1 MFFFLV
7 GSASVV
13 AIAPQCGG
21 GGSTDCTQTS
31 TCPSDAADGPPP
43 LNCNM
48 SADPKD
54 SLGCVDDR
62 VGIFVS
68 PMGSDMNPGTKE
80 APVQTIA
87 KGLSIVGMLT
97 RVYVCAGTYAENI
110 SLAPP
115 ADGISIY
122 GGFACADWSYSGTKP
137 TVGNGTI
144 ALTISGTTKPITIE
158 DLLVQ
163 SAAGAPSSIAALV
176 ANATGA
182 VTFNRVNLTAST
194 GAKGADGAA
203 GANYSA
209 TLAPTDPSIAGHG
222 ATGNAGGA
230 LQMCTGL
237 CTDNNLSTGGQGGAG
252 GGSPSNGSG
261 GRLLSAGV
269 KLA

>member
-7 GSASVV
+7 GSASVL

-122 GGFACADWSYSGTKP
+122 GGFKCADWSYSGT
-137 TVGNGTI
+137 
-144 ALTISGTTKPITIE
+144 
-158 DLLVQ
+158 
-163 SAAGAPSSIAALV
+163 
-176 ANATGA
+176 
-182 VTFNRVNLTAST
+182 NRR
-194 GAKGADGAA
+194 
-203 GANYSA
+203 SA
-209 TLAPTDPSIAGHG
+209 TAASRSRFRGRR
-222 ATGNAGGA
+222 
-230 LQMCTGL
+230 
-237 CTDNNLSTGGQGGAG
+237 SR
-252 GGSPSNGSG
+252 SPSRTWSY
-261 GRLLSAGV
+261 RPQPARPRASRRSWRTRPARSRSPV
-269 KLA
+269 